1 MLPVALPSANA
12 ATNLASVQAQVLR
25 LQQQATSL
33 AESAQAAQVDLNNLS
48 RKLASVQQQAS
59 VQQSSV
65 SSFQKSLGAIAA
77 EQYKN
82 GGLGQG
88 MQLLFSS
95 DPTLY
100 LAQAGTLEMITQKKA
115 LQLKKYQVA
124 KQRLVATSLTVNDK
138 LALVKAARARFVAQ
152 QTAANAKLKA
162 AQQLLSKLTKAD
174 RARLA
179 KLAAANDSQAQKYSI
194 AQAAKYKIGSGRGA
208 SALKFAL
215 KQIGDRYVF
224 GAAGMIY
231 WDCSGLVMRAFGS
244 VGVSLPHSAAYQYG
258 YGKFIPRNQLKPGD
272 MVFFG
277 RPITHV
283 GIYLGNGMM
292 VDAPHS
298 GARVRV
304 ESFGSRFGYE
314 PYIGAKRI

>member
-1 MLPVALPSANA
+1 MPVALPSADA

-25 LQQQATSL
+25 LQQQATSI

-48 RKLASVQQQAS
+48 RTLASVQQQAS

-77 EQYKN
+77 EQYKS

-152 QTAANAKLKA
+152 QTAAYAKLKA

-179 KLAAANDSQAQKYSI
+179 RLAAANDSQAQKYSI

-258 YGKFIPRNQLKPGD
+258 YGKFIPRSQLKPGD
-272 MVFFG
+272 IVFFG
-277 RPITHV
+277 RPITHD

-304 ESFGSRFGYE
+304 ESFGSHFGYE